1 MGKKMNAAGRAVG
14 INFNW
19 GGKIGPDT
27 RDAHRL
33 IHLAQ
38 ARRSGDHGN
47 VDPDGEA
54 LDAVVEGLFEAYHI
68 LAQDVSEKEVLRNI
82 ALRAGIQA
90 AEVDRVLD
98 SDEGA
103 DIVDKQAEESKKI
116 TNAGVPML
124 IIQGS
129 HRVDSTPD
137 PMDLMLLFVKVRE
150 EQTEGQPA

>member
-1 MGKKMNAAGRAVG
+1 MNKKMNAAGRAVG

-33 IHLAQ
+33 INLAQ
-38 ARRSGDHGN
+38 VRRSGGAKDVG
-47 VDPDGEA
+47 PDGEA
-54 LDAVVEGLFEAYHI
+54 LNAVVEGLFEAYHV

-103 DIVDKQAEESKKI
+103 DIVDRQAEESKKMV
-116 TNAGVPML
+116 NAGVP
-124 IIQGS
+124 IFIVQGS

-137 PMDLMLLFVKVRE
+137 PMDLMLLFIKVRE
-150 EQTEGQPA
+150 EQESER

>member
-54 LDAVVEGLFEAYHI
+54 LDAVVEGLFVALGSVIARASWPLSHN
-68 LAQDVSEKEVLRNI
+68 LLR
-82 ALRAGIQA
+82 
-90 AEVDRVLD
+90 
-98 SDEGA
+98 
-103 DIVDKQAEESKKI
+103 
-116 TNAGVPML
+116 
-124 IIQGS
+124 
-129 HRVDSTPD
+129 
-137 PMDLMLLFVKVRE
+137 
-150 EQTEGQPA
+150 